1 MLLVGRRMSDKYIP
15 VDQAT
20 YGQLQLLKAQLTERL
35 GLTEMTWVQFLRRRL
50 GLDREPAIKTKAE

>member
-1 MLLVGRRMSDKYIP
+1 MSDKYIP

-35 GLTEMTWVQFLRRRL
+35 GLTEMTWVQFLRRAFRL
-50 GLDREPAIKTKAE
+50 TIKTKAE